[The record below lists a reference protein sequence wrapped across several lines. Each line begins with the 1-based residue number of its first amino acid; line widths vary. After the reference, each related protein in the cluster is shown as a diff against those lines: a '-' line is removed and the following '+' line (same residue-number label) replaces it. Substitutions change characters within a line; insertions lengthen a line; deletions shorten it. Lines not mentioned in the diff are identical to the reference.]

1 VDGVQRSCRTRAGHH
16 DLGRVGHDGLAI
28 RGGLAACQREGG
40 DDDPSG
46 RDGAAEDSGWRR
58 RAAHQRT
65 VTARRRARVDEATA
79 RAASERDPVRL
90 RSTIMA
96 PLKPEQIIALLIPIV
111 VIQLALMVVALVD
124 LEREER
130 RVRGGSKLVWAVVIV
145 FVNIIGPIV
154 YFMAGR
160 EE

>member
-1 VDGVQRSCRTRAGHH
+1 
-16 DLGRVGHDGLAI
+16 
-28 RGGLAACQREGG
+28 
-40 DDDPSG
+40 
-46 RDGAAEDSGWRR
+46 
-58 RAAHQRT
+58 
-65 VTARRRARVDEATA
+65 
-79 RAASERDPVRL
+79 
-90 RSTIMA
+90 MA

-111 VIQLALMVVALVD
+111 VIQLGLMIVALVD